1 MTFGLLANGVANV
14 IKLFALL
21 RGGIARLN
29 GQTNVMGAGVYKFST
44 QYVYFATTA
53 STATD
58 QILWTV
64 PSANVSGVDFHI
76 IATDV
81 AGSTRQS
88 SKISTVVYGSNVVWN
103 EFGSLQINGGTGT
116 FSVVYVAGDIINPA
130 TLRLLVTPDSVD
142 LTTYKMMITEYAP

>member
-1 MTFGLLANGVANV
+1 
-14 IKLFALL
+14 
-21 RGGIARLN
+21 
-29 GQTNVMGAGVYKFST
+29 
-44 QYVYFATTA
+44 
-53 STATD
+53 
-58 QILWTV
+58 V
-64 PSANVSGVDFHI
+64 PVANVSGVDFHI

-88 SKISTVVYGSNVVWN
+88 SKISTMVYGSNVVWN

-130 TLRLLVTPDSVD
+130 TLQLLVTPDSIN